1 MFSTRTATQS
11 GKQRAVNP
19 GARFRFS
26 FSFFSPAPL
35 TCGMM
40 CPLPEWVFSHLNLP
54 GNTFTDVP
62 GGVSHRN
69 SKSRQVNR
77 ELTSTICVCSVH
89 EKKKCNVCLS
99 SLGYFVYYFDLSA
112 PVFHI
117 CQFYSFW
124 GWIITR
130 LCIYAMFLFIRFFKK
145 ILCVSIL
152 PECVYKCTM
161 CVQCLLSP

>member
-54 GNTFTDVP
+54 GNIFTDVP
-62 GGVSHRN
+62 GGVSQRN

-77 ELTSTICVCSVH
+77 ELTSTMCVCSVH
-89 EKKKCNVCLS
+89 EKKN
-99 SLGYFVYYFDLSA
+99 
-112 PVFHI
+112 
-117 CQFYSFW
+117 
-124 GWIITR
+124 
-130 LCIYAMFLFIRFFKK
+130 AMFVFPVWFILFT
-145 ILCVSIL
+145 ILISQLQFSTYVSFI
-152 PECVYKCTM
+152 PSGVE
-161 CVQCLLSP
+161 